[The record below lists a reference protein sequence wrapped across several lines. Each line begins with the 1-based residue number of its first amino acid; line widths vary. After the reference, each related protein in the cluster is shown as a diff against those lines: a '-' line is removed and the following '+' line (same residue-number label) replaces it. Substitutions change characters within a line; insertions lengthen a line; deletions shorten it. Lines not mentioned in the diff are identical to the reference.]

1 MACDEVARLSLPVDR
16 VIASGARFLHSRGR
30 AVAGAVGTREKIVS
44 EKFVPALATWFEA
57 TTGVTHPAST
67 ARGRL
72 TKAQRRSAD
81 VSQGMKRTAAGLDDP
96 QNLKTRLPHGLN
108 SVQK

>member
-1 MACDEVARLSLPVDR
+1 MACDEIAHLSLPVDR
-16 VIASGARFLHSRGR
+16 VIDSGAKFLQRR
-30 AVAGAVGTREKIVS
+30 DCAVAGAVGTRKKIVN
-44 EKFVPALATWFEA
+44 EKFVPVLATWFEA
-57 TTGVTHPAST
+57 ETGVTHPAST

-72 TKAQRRSAD
+72 TKAQRRSAG

-96 QNLKTRLPHGLN
+96 QDLKTDLPHGLN